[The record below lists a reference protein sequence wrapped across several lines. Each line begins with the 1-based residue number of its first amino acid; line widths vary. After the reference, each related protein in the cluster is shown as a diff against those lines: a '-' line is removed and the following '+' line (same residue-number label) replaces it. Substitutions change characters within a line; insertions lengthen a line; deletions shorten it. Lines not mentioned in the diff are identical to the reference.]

1 MANPIEYTYYCRVT
15 YDRADIGPGMYS
27 FRVERSNTLGY
38 NRLITIA
45 DKVWRQGPKGGV
57 KIIKERHKW
66 ASSQYV
72 TTDEKIMKEFM
83 WVKLQAQTYIKG
95 A

>member
-1 MANPIEYTYYCRVT
+1 MVEYTYYCKVT
-15 YDRADIGPGMYS
+15 YDRADIKPGVYRFS
-27 FRVERSNTLGY
+27 ERTNNTLGY
-38 NRLITIA
+38 NRLITLS

-57 KIIKERHKW
+57 KILKDRTTW
-66 ASSQYV
+66 AIPQYV
-72 TTDEKIMKEFM
+72 TTNEKLMKEFM

>member
-1 MANPIEYTYYCRVT
+1 MADYTYYCRVT
-15 YDRADIGPGMYS
+15 FDRADIKPGLYVFS
-27 FRVERSNTLGY
+27 TAKDRTLGY
-38 NRLITIA
+38 NRLVTIS

-57 KIIKERHKW
+57 KIIKDRQTW
-66 ASSQYV
+66 PSPGYV
-72 TTDEKIMKEFM
+72 TTNEKIMKEFM